1 MKYIVVSLLSLV
13 SSVAM
18 ADGFRC
24 QGEGY
29 RVKQY
34 NQVQPEE
41 GTRNPAVLVVSHQDA
56 GTLATLEGDEIQK
69 TITEDTVIYEG
80 KTNSKLDG
88 RFMYVKLEVA
98 KKAKL
103 TGPLAGKHLAELTVN
118 ADGSSDTALL
128 ACKRY
133 RKRDQQ

>member
-1 MKYIVVSLLSLV
+1 MKYIVISILSLV

-29 RVKQY
+29 RAKQY
-34 NQVQPEE
+34 NKVQPAE
-41 GTRNPAVLVVSHQDA
+41 GTRNPAVLVVSHEDV
-56 GTLATLEGDEIQK
+56 GTLATLEGEDIQK
-69 TITEDTVIYEG
+69 SITEDTVIYEG
-80 KTNSKLDG
+80 QTNSSVDG
-88 RFMYVKLEVA
+88 RFVHVKLEIA
-98 KKAKL
+98 KKPKL
-103 TGPLAGKHLAELTVN
+103 TGPYAGKHLAELTLN
-118 ADGSSDTALL
+118 ADGESKNALL